1 MSYLALYRKYRPTKF
16 DEVIDQEHITKT
28 LINQIEND
36 KVGHAYLF
44 CGSRGTGKTSTAKIF
59 ARAINCEHPVNGSA
73 CGECK
78 ACKSLS
84 ESNNLDIL
92 EIDAAS
98 NNGVD
103 EIRELREQVKYP
115 PVNGKY
121 KVYII
126 DEVHMLSPSAFNALL
141 KTLEEPPKYVVF
153 ILATT
158 ESHKI
163 PATILSRC
171 MRFDFKLVS
180 TEAIAE
186 LLKRILTDSKISFD
200 EKAVNIIARAGNGSV
215 RDALS
220 IADMVIAYSNNNLT
234 YDSVAKVVGSIE
246 KDKLYDIIESLTQ
259 KSLGKMLEE
268 LDKILGTGKPPQVLS
283 KEIITYLRDLLV
295 IHTVSE
301 PMAKEMV
308 VVPTDTF
315 LKMKGQASDEN
326 YKTILSAIECLS
338 TVEQDLR
345 YSVHPRIVLETSLI
359 KAMNFINLEQRV
371 TNIEKK
377 LQGVNLEVKKKITE
391 IKVFNNELKTSSKVN
406 IVGELM
412 AYLRRTGNML
422 TYAGVAV
429 ADKIELEENK
439 LTIVATAGTKSESLN
454 NAESKKILQEFC
466 DSFGYE
472 LNFVYNEDPMEV
484 MVKKL
489 KDAFGEYIK
498 ITE

>member
-78 ACKSLS
+78 ACQSLS
-84 ESNNLDIL
+84 ESSNLDIL

-246 KDKLYDIIESLTQ
+246 KDKLYDIIEALTQ

-345 YSVHPRIVLETSLI
+345 YSVHPRIVLETALI

-377 LQGVNLEVKKKITE
+377 LQGENLEVKKKITE

-429 ADKIELEENK
+429 ADKIELEDNK